1 MADEARSFRLTGAAS
16 EWPLIEALLRAE
28 GFEFETEPFFDGAK
42 RLLDEPFPLG
52 RSLAARFGRI
62 YIQDRSSMLPP
73 LALSPRCGQ
82 RVLDMCAAPG
92 SKTGL
97 LASLVGPQGAVLACE
112 PGERMGTLRANLRKT
127 GCVNAGTVRSLAQDL
142 PLEPETWS
150 HIQLDPPC
158 SGWGT
163 ESRNPGVRDQWT
175 PERLA
180 PLKALQRR
188 LLAKAADL
196 LAPGG
201 RLVYSTCTTN
211 PEENES
217 QVVYA
222 ADELGLEPETLSQ
235 PEGFVFAEPREGLSG
250 VLCVAEESIGQGFFV
265 ASLRK
270 PGGMTEPEDVRP
282 EKVKAELRLDGISGG
297 AVLDYSNLPAGASV
311 EHDGRVF
318 WVPTKLGGLLPQD
331 VKWQGCR
338 LGRIGGKGDRK
349 KFKPDAGLWA
359 ALSLSPSTH
368 AVDADIEDLTRLLS
382 GQGLPAGK
390 GAGSCGLYWEGLR
403 LGWLSRKGN
412 RLLWQEK

>member
-1 MADEARSFRLTGAAS
+1 MAEDTRSFRLTGTTE
-16 EWPLIEALLRAE
+16 EWPRIEALLRAE
-28 GFEFETEPFFDGAK
+28 GFEFEPEPFFPGAK
-42 RLLDEPFPLG
+42 RLLEEPFPLG

-73 LALSPRCGQ
+73 LALSPGRGG

-97 LASLVGPQGAVLACE
+97 LSSLVGPEGAVLACE

-127 GCVNAGTVRSLAQDL
+127 GCINAGTVRSLAQDL
-142 PLEPETWS
+142 PLEPQRWN

-163 ESRNPGVRDQWT
+163 ENRNPGVREQWT

-180 PLKALQRR
+180 PLKDLQRK

-201 RLVYSTCTTN
+201 HLVYSTCTTN
-211 PEENES
+211 PEENEA

-222 ADELGLEPETLSQ
+222 MQELGLEQEQ
-235 PEGFVFAEPREGLSG
+235 FARPEGFVFAEPRKGLKG
-250 VLCVAEESIGQGFFV
+250 VLCVADESEGQGFFV
-265 ASLRK
+265 AALRK
-270 PGGMTEPEDVRP
+270 PGKRVESAESP
-282 EKVKAELRLDGISGG
+282 EKNPKGGLRLESISGG
-297 AVLDYSNLPAGASV
+297 DALEYSQLPPGKAV

-318 WVPTKLGGLLPQD
+318 WVPSKLNGLLPD
-331 VKWQGCR
+331 GVKWQGCR

-349 KFKPDAGLWA
+349 KFRPDATLWG
-359 ALSLSPSTH
+359 ALPVSLP
-368 AVDADIEDLTRLLS
+368 VDGIEAETDDLVRLLS
-382 GQGLPAGK
+382 GQGLPSGK
-390 GAGSCGLYWEGLR
+390 GNGPCGLYWQGLR
-403 LGWLSRKGN
+403 LGWLARKGN